1 VQKLTKQKV
10 NDQEYFIEELVIA
23 KERLLANMRQL
34 QAIITSPNTSDIAKL
49 RVAKVDFQLNITL
62 LKLEYESSL
71 PAKSIKDKVTTNKLF
86 LMAGQTTKGS
96 NLELGLERKSLC
108 TIP

>member
-1 VQKLTKQKV
+1 MTKQKV

-34 QAIITSPNTSDIAKL
+34 QAIITSPKTSDTAKL
-49 RVAKVDFQLNITL
+49 RAAKVDFQLNITL

-71 PAKSIKDKVTTNKLF
+71 YFQNYK
-86 LMAGQTTKGS
+86 QQRTKNS
-96 NLELGLERKSLC
+96 TKQENSK
-108 TIP
+108 

>member
-1 VQKLTKQKV
+1 MTKQKV

-49 RVAKVDFQLNITL
+49 RVAKVDF
-62 LKLEYESSL
+62 S
-71 PAKSIKDKVTTNKLF
+71 
-86 LMAGQTTKGS
+86 
-96 NLELGLERKSLC
+96 
-108 TIP
+108 